1 MEDVLSR
8 PHTGSGW
15 ENTAWLIT
23 RTVLIFVTKISPF
36 SFNSNIQS
44 SSRCF
49 LCTADG
55 TAWNMLYRSSP
66 SSSPY
71 YLIYYIFVQLQVA
84 IYSSSS
90 CSTRHRILVRTQKD
104 RLQIRRLICAS
115 NKRFPAI
122 PAAKSRRYTLRF
134 SKFSGSILYKLVGM
148 MKIYSDTTTSDIY
161 TTSSVAITWWW
172 WSLSTYI
179 HGLDMATP
187 SLQTSS
193 ATPIHCCIML

>member
-1 MEDVLSR
+1 MVRHGICS
-8 PHTGSGW
+8 
-15 ENTAWLIT
+15 
-23 RTVLIFVTKISPF
+23 TVLLHLLRHITWFTIFS
-36 SFNSNIQS
+36 SNYKW
-44 SSRCF
+44 
-49 LCTADG
+49 L
-55 TAWNMLYRSSP
+55 
-66 SSSPY
+66 
-71 YLIYYIFVQLQVA
+71 
-84 IYSSSS
+84 YSSSS